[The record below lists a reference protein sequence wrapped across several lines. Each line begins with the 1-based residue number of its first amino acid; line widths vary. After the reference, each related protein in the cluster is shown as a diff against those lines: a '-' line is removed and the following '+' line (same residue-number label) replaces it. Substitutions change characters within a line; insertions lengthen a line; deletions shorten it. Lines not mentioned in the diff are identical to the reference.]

1 MQHVD
6 LSKSPNAAIKEIGRF
21 VRVRRNALGI
31 SQVVL
36 AQRAN
41 WSRSRLIDLENGKP
55 LKGVS
60 FGKLASLLD
69 SLGMQL
75 AVAPKASGHHL
86 FRFSP
91 DQLKSHQQNAIR
103 INGPTKLHLPPMK

>member
-6 LSKSPNAAIKEIGRF
+6 LSKNPNAAMKEIGRL

-31 SQVVL
+31 SQIAL
-36 AQRAN
+36 AQRAS

-75 AVAPKASGHHL
+75 AVTPKASGHHI

-91 DQLKSHQQNAIR
+91 DQVKSHKQNAIR
-103 INGPTKLHLPPMK
+103 INGPTKLHLPSIK